1 MYFLAKILLFSTANP
16 LFFRISATVTT
27 VAIAVNDK
35 RRKFNRNHA
44 KAKKNQYTTNEIR
57 WNDYI
62 M

>member
-44 KAKKNQYTTNEIR
+44 KAKKISIQQMRLDGMIT
-57 WNDYI
+57 
-62 M
+62 